1 MKKINQL
8 NIAIIGTSC
17 RFPASNNMEEFWSML
32 KEAKDAITRFSKEVL
47 LKNGYVSEDI
57 LKRKNYVP
65 NRGILSNVFDFDAA
79 FFHYSPYE
87 AKIIDPQHRL
97 FIKLCWEALEDSGNM
112 KDLSARRVGVF
123 AGVSDN
129 TYLQQYLLK
138 NLDFKQNQNEHQT
151 TLGNSAAFLS
161 SRVSYLLNL
170 SGPSLVINT
179 ACSTGLVCVI
189 EAAKALATHTCD
201 IALAGAVSIHL
212 PQETGYL
219 YKEGSIASPDG
230 KCRPFDESAKG
241 IVRSNGAGVIVMK
254 RLEDAIQDH
263 DHIEAIIKG
272 VAINNDGAD
281 KIGYTAPSVKAQA
294 SCIQNALL
302 SANVT
307 ADMISYVETHG
318 TGTVLGDP
326 IEIKALDCA
335 FKKFTQ
341 KKRSCPIGSVKS
353 NIGHTDVAAGM
364 AGLLKV
370 ILSMKHGLIPKSLNY
385 TQPNKEI
392 NFDKTAFF
400 VNQALTPWKSSTK
413 IAAVNSLGMGGTNAH
428 LIIQEAPAQQSSHTH
443 RPAHPL
449 LISAKSPHALKM
461 YIQKFIHYFDTHV
474 FSSKDSLANIAYT
487 LETGRRHYDYRC
499 FILATDAQDAVNKL
513 ESRLHTKISSIR
525 DAHKNNTTVFMFTGQ
540 GAEYVNMG
548 KYLYEQE
555 DVFKKNIDLCHNIL
569 AHKFSFDLKSS
580 LFSNQ
585 TNLSAF
591 ESVIHQTNIAQ
602 ILVVVVEY
610 ALAQLL
616 MSYGI
621 KPSLVLGHSLGEY
634 TAACV
639 SGVFTLDTVLT
650 IVFERAKLI
659 FKSQEGMM
667 LAINLPE
674 HKLNEILPKS
684 MSIASINTQELC
696 VISGKREDL
705 KRFMIYLQKN
715 FPDIAIKPLPVSHA
729 LHSHMMNPMQEL
741 FYNILDK
748 VHFNIPN
755 IPFLS
760 TSLVKLA
767 TPENICN
774 ANYWLNHLLNPVRFY
789 DAIIEAKKL
798 NHHTFIE
805 VGPGNALSSF
815 VQGILRED
823 ENLIVTQT
831 LPMSNLITTNEQPL
845 ENTFYKSL
853 GILWLNGIHI
863 DWKFYYHQETRYR
876 VSLPTYPFEEK
887 THVILPEDNATFDSQ
902 STASSQSVNLYTT
915 TFRSESTLLKNF
927 SEKAIVQAKK
937 TWVIFLDAFGLGE
950 KVVKSLK
957 NTNNHV
963 IQVRHGNAFKQ
974 ITENEYVIQRESKE
988 DYQKLAE
995 VISRS
1000 KVDYIFHLD
1009 SISNAPERDSND
1021 RNQFQKLLTRYFSS
1035 LCHLSDAF
1043 FVKDCFR
1050 KTKLIIAS
1058 NYVFKIFTKDHYI
1071 LVKSVLPSVTKVIA
1085 QEYAIESCRFIDI
1098 GENNDCCIKDMLHEF
1113 YRSMQTQ
1120 QLVAY
1125 RKKERWIKTIKEIG
1139 LKTRAEEKFKWKQNG
1154 IYCITGGLGTLGLIF
1169 AQYIAE
1175 QARQSTI
1182 ILLNRT
1188 AFIPRDQWRGYLKE
1202 MHQDKRTDQINTM
1215 MSIEKSG
1222 ASVINMIC
1230 DISDFEQ
1237 LQKTINFIQSE
1248 YGTING
1254 VIHAA
1259 GLTGHLALKDLATT
1273 TAQFLQ
1279 EQFSGKIIGA
1289 CNLIQLLNWN
1299 TIDFLIVFSSLS
1311 TLTGG
1316 IGYASYSAANSC
1328 LDALASIYSNK
1339 KIWSI
1344 AWDTWKKSIVKTKPR
1359 HSLSIPYYALS
1370 TTEAISAFKQWLTMK
1385 DYPHVFIAKGNLINR
1400 LNAGYQTMH
1409 IAQKKG
1415 RDTCVEHKVT
1425 IKTDSFNSFKT
1436 QIANAL
1442 KYCLKLDNVLDDDD
1456 FYDLGGNSL
1465 LLVRFSNI
1473 LQKQTGIKLTPME
1486 LNQYRSINSIVN
1498 YLTSKEPTDNP
1509 SPLVEIQP
1517 LGDKPP
1523 LFLFHPV
1530 EGTISCYFDLVRL
1543 LGSDIKIIGI
1553 QDPLSLKQQ
1562 KTYYP
1567 TFEHMASYYIQY
1579 IRRDYPKGPYSLAG
1593 LSFGG
1598 NLAFEVALQLQD
1610 LKQSV
1615 TFIGLF
1621 DSWALFSD
1629 DLKDRK
1635 QFNERMKES
1644 FNELKEYIG
1653 EGVMLNSFIERCWYR
1668 MELLLRYHPRFLE
1681 NKVTLFKASKLLKE
1695 YQAIDNPFNYW
1706 KKHARQLELRYITGT
1721 HNSILT
1727 HPSSLK
1733 EFSKNLKNILKD
1745 R

>member
-1 MKKINQL
+1 MEKINQL

-17 RFPASNNMEEFWSML
+17 RFPASKNMEEFWTTL
-32 KEAKDAITRFSKEVL
+32 KAGKDAITRFSKEIL
-47 LKNGYVSEDI
+47 IKNGHVNEDI

-65 NRGILSNVFDFDAA
+65 ARGILSNVFDFDES

-112 KDLSARRVGVF
+112 KDLSTRRVGIF

-138 NLDFKQNQNEHQT
+138 NLDFKKNQDEHQT
-151 TLGNSAAFLS
+151 TLANSAAFLS

-201 IALAGAVSIHL
+201 LALAGAVSIHL

-219 YKEGSIASPDG
+219 YKEGSISSPDG
-230 KCRPFDESAKG
+230 KCCPFDESAKG

-263 DHIEAIIKG
+263 DHIEASIKG
-272 VAINNDGAD
+272 VSINNDGAD
-281 KIGYTAPSVKAQA
+281 KIGYTAPSIKAQA
-294 SCIQNALL
+294 NCIQNAFS

-307 ADMISYVETHG
+307 ADMIGYVETHG

-341 KKRSCPIGSVKS
+341 KKHFCPIGSVKS
-353 NIGHTDVAAGM
+353 NVGHTDVAAGM

-385 TQPNKEI
+385 TKPNKEI

-400 VNQALTPWKSSTK
+400 VNQELSIWKSSTK

-428 LIIQEAPAQQSSHTH
+428 LILQEAPAQQSSHTH
-443 RPAHPL
+443 RSVHPL
-449 LISAKSPHALKM
+449 LISAKSPHALEM
-461 YIQKFIHYFDTHV
+461 YIQKFIHYFDKHIP
-474 FSSKDSLANIAYT
+474 SSQDSLANVAYT
-487 LETGRRHYDYRC
+487 LESGRRHYDYRC
-499 FILATDAQDAVNKL
+499 FILAKDVRDAVNKL
-513 ESRLHTKISSIR
+513 ESSLRAKISSIKNV
-525 DAHKNNTTVFMFTGQ
+525 HKNNTAVFMFTGQ

-555 DVFKKNIDLCHNIL
+555 EVFRKNIDLCHNIL
-569 AHKFSFDLKSS
+569 AQKFSFDLRSY
-580 LFSNQ
+580 LFSDQ
-585 TNLSAF
+585 TNLSAL

-602 ILVVVVEY
+602 TLVVVVEY
-610 ALAQLL
+610 ALAQLV

-634 TAACV
+634 TAACI
-639 SGVFTLDTVLT
+639 SGIFTLDTVLS

-659 FKSQEGMM
+659 FESQEGMM

-674 HKLNEILPKS
+674 HKLNEVLPKDI
-684 MSIASINTQELC
+684 SIASINTQELC
-696 VISGKREDL
+696 VISGKLEDL
-705 KRFMIYLQKN
+705 KRFMTCLQKK
-715 FPDIAIKPLPVSHA
+715 FPDIAMKPLPVSHA
-729 LHSHMMNPMQEL
+729 LHSQMMYTMQES
-741 FYNILDK
+741 FHSILDK
-748 VHFNIPN
+748 VHFNTPK

-760 TSLVKLA
+760 TSLVRLV
-767 TPENICN
+767 TPEDICN
-774 ANYWLNHLLNPVRFY
+774 INYWLKHLLSPVRFY
-789 DAIIEAKKL
+789 DAIIEAKNL

-805 VGPGNALSSF
+805 VGPGNTLSSF

-823 ENLIVTQT
+823 KSLIVTQT
-831 LPMSNLITTNEQPL
+831 LPMANLITTNKQIL

-853 GILWLNGIHI
+853 GILWSNGIHVN
-863 DWKFYYHQETRYR
+863 WKFYYHGETHYR

-887 THVILPEDNATFDSQ
+887 THVILPEDNATIDPQ
-902 STASSQSVNLYTT
+902 PTASSQSVNLYTT
-915 TFRSESTLLKNF
+915 TFRSESTLIKNL
-927 SEKAIVQAKK
+927 SEKAIVQEKK
-937 TWVIFLDAFGLGE
+937 IWVIFLDEFDLG
-950 KVVKSLK
+950 KKLVKTLK
-957 NTNNHV
+957 STNNHV
-963 IQVRHGNAFKQ
+963 IQVKNGNAFNK
-974 ITENEYVIQRESKE
+974 IAENEYVIQRESKE

-995 VISRS
+995 IISRA
-1000 KVDYIFHLD
+1000 KVDHILHLA
-1009 SISNAPERDSND
+1009 SLTNGPESDSND
-1021 RNQFQKLLTRYFSS
+1021 RNQFNTLLTRYFSS
-1035 LCHLSDAF
+1035 LCHLSAAF

-1050 KTKLIIAS
+1050 KTKFIIAS
-1058 NYVFKIFTKDHYI
+1058 NYVFNVFIEDRCI
-1071 LVKSVLPSVTKVIA
+1071 LVKSVLPSITKVIA
-1085 QEYAIESCRFIDI
+1085 QEYGIEFCRFIDI
-1098 GENNDCCIKDMLHEF
+1098 GENHDYRIKDMLHEF

-1120 QLVAY
+1120 HSIAY

-1139 LKTRAEEKFKWKQNG
+1139 LKTRSEEKFKWKQNG
-1154 IYCITGGLGTLGLIF
+1154 IYCITGGLGTLGLLF

-1175 QARQSTI
+1175 KAQKATI

-1188 AFIPRDQWRGYLKE
+1188 AFTPRDQWRAYLKE
-1202 MHQDKRTDQINTM
+1202 MHQDKRTDQINTI

-1222 ASVINMIC
+1222 VSVINMIC
-1230 DISDFEQ
+1230 DISNFKQ
-1237 LQKTINFIQSE
+1237 LKKTITFIQSE

-1254 VIHAA
+1254 AIHAA
-1259 GLTGHLALKDLATT
+1259 GLTGHSALKNLATT

-1279 EQFSGKIIGA
+1279 EQFSGKIIGV

-1299 TIDFLIVFSSLS
+1299 TIDFFILFSSLS

-1316 IGYASYSAANSC
+1316 IGYASYAAANSC
-1328 LDALASIYSNK
+1328 LDTLASIYSNK

-1344 AWDTWKKSIVKTKPR
+1344 AWDTWKESIFQTKSR
-1359 HSLSIPYYALS
+1359 HSLSIPYYTLS
-1370 TTEAISAFKQWLTMK
+1370 ATEAISAFEQWLYIK
-1385 DYPHVFIAKGNLINR
+1385 NYPHVFLAKGNLINR
-1400 LNAGYQTMH
+1400 LDAGYQNIH
-1409 IAQKKG
+1409 IAQGKG
-1415 RDTCVEHKVT
+1415 TNTFVENRVS
-1425 IKTDSFNSFKT
+1425 IKTNSFNSLKI
-1436 QIANAL
+1436 QISNAL
-1442 KYCLKLDNVLDDDD
+1442 KFCLNIDNILDDDD
-1456 FYDLGGNSL
+1456 FYELGGNSL

-1473 LQKQTGIKLTPME
+1473 LEKQIGIKLTPME
-1486 LNQYRSINSIVN
+1486 LNQYRSINSIVD
-1498 YLTSKEPTDNP
+1498 YLISRETTNNL

-1543 LGSDIKIIGI
+1543 LKLDIKIIGI

-1567 TFEHMASYYIQY
+1567 TFEQMASYYIQY
-1579 IRRDYPKGPYSLAG
+1579 IRREYPKGPYLLAG

-1598 NLAFEVALQLQD
+1598 NLAFEVALQLKD
-1610 LKQSV
+1610 LKQEV
-1615 TFIGLF
+1615 NFIGLF

-1635 QFNERMKES
+1635 QFNKRMKES

-1653 EGVMLNSFIERCWYR
+1653 EGVMLNSFIEKCWYR
-1668 MELLLRYHPRFLE
+1668 MELLLRYNPRFLE
-1681 NKVTLFKASKLLKE
+1681 DKVTLVKARELLKE
-1695 YQAIDNPFNYW
+1695 YQVIDNPFNYW
-1706 KKHARQLELRYITGT
+1706 RKHARQLELRYIAGT

-1727 HPSSLK
+1727 HPCSLK
-1733 EFSKNLKNILKD
+1733 RLSKILKNILKD
-1745 R
+1745 I